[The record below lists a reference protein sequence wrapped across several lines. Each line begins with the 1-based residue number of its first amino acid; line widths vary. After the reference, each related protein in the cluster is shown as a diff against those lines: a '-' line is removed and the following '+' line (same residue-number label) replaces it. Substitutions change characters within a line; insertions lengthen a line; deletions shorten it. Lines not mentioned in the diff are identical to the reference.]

1 MIAKGT
7 YAVKKWEEAPYEQIS
22 PEMKM
27 TKASVE
33 YTMTGEISG
42 RSAMEYLMF
51 YKYFDVKDPHKSS
64 AVYIGLMRFVGTV
77 KGREGSFVIE
87 DHGTF
92 EGGSAKSALEI
103 VADSGTGNLKGIRG
117 SGRYLADQK
126 RNEIELN
133 YDV

>member
-1 MIAKGT
+1 
-7 YAVKKWEEAPYEQIS
+7 
-22 PEMKM
+22 M

-33 YTMTGEISG
+33 YAMTGEISG